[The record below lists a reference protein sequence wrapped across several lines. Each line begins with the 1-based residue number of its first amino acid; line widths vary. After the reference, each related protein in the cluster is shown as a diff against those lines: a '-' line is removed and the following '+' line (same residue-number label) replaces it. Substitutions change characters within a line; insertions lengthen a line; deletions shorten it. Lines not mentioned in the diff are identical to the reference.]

1 MGILSCDSDLF
12 LFFSQ
17 KCLYTLCLW
26 TFLLAFKVTLHGLF
40 IICAKVSC
48 NNI

>member
-12 LFFSQ
+12 LLFLFFSQ
-17 KCLYTLCLW
+17 KCL